1 MLLSRKVKSFQKIM
15 RNLVFDF
22 KCRLNLSDND
32 LVKSTLFKNVA
43 DGSKL
48 KKIIGMDLIFKLLV
62 FVKKKCDV

>member
-1 MLLSRKVKSFQKIM
+1 M

-32 LVKSTLFKNVA
+32 LVKSTLLKNVA

-48 KKIIGMDLIFKLLV
+48 RKYWNELLLV
-62 FVKKKCDV
+62 QGK